1 MIADCFCHI
10 VCARI
15 IKIDHDDPMCNL
27 ILYNFLTNG
36 GWTTMTAHPAAATT
50 YIGI

>member
-15 IKIDHDDPMCNL
+15 IKIDHDPMCNL
-27 ILYNFLTNG
+27 ILYNFLTSG
-36 GWTTMTAHPAAATT
+36 GWTTMTAHPAATT